1 MPWYRMSHSFSR
13 IDLVVLAF
21 LAVEFLD
28 ELVFGTREA
37 AWPLIRTD
45 LGLTY
50 VQIGLL
56 LIVPNVASH
65 LLQPGVGILGDIW
78 DRRAL
83 ILGGGLLFALFV
95 ALVAAS
101 PGFLVLLAAFCVG
114 YPSSGAFV
122 GLSQATLMDY
132 APSGR
137 DQNMARWNFAG
148 HLGSLLGALALAG
161 WAFVGARWRGLFA
174 VLTGASAIVVAAVWK
189 PVVRVNRGPSR
200 PLQRS
205 DIVQGIGAA
214 LKLLR
219 DGSVTRWL
227 VLLEM
232 LDLMQDILYG
242 FLALYFVDV
251 ANVTEATAAVGV
263 AVWMT
268 AGLVGSLLV
277 IPLLE
282 KVPGLAYLRY
292 SALCQI
298 GFFAVFLLAS
308 PFPVK
313 LAIAA
318 LLGLSSAGWYS
329 VLQARLYSEVPER
342 SGTVMALGNI
352 SGLVGSLMP
361 LGLGLAATAWG
372 LGPTMWL
379 LVAGPIAIAV
389 GLPQSRNGGRAIVYS

>member
-1 MPWYRMSHSFSR
+1 MVRSR
-13 IDLVVLAF
+13 FDLTILAF

-28 ELVFGTREA
+28 EFVFGTRET

-50 VQIGLL
+50 IQIGLL
-56 LIVPNVASH
+56 LTLPNVTSH
-65 LLQPGVGILGDIW
+65 LLEPGFGILGDIW

-83 ILGGGLLFALFV
+83 ILGGGLFFTLFV

-114 YPSSGAFV
+114 YPASGAFV
-122 GLSQATLMDY
+122 SLSQATLMDY
-132 APSGR
+132 APSRR
-137 DQNMARWNFAG
+137 DQNMAKWSFAG
-148 HLGSLLGALALAG
+148 YLGSLLGTLAVAG
-161 WAFVGARWRGLFA
+161 WARADAGWRGLFA
-174 VLTGASAIVVAAVWK
+174 VLTAVSLVVVAAVWR

-200 PLQRS
+200 PLQGA
-205 DIVQGIGAA
+205 DIVRGITGA

-219 DGSVTRWL
+219 NGSVVRWL

-251 ANVTEATAAVGV
+251 VHVSEATAAVGV
-263 AVWMT
+263 AIWMA
-268 AGLVGSLLV
+268 AGFVGSLLL

-282 KVPGLAYLRY
+282 RVSGLVYLRY

-298 GFFAVFLLAS
+298 GFFGVFLLAK
-308 PFPVK
+308 PWPVK
-313 LAIAA
+313 LAMAA

-329 VLQARLYSEVPER
+329 VLKARLYSAVPER

-352 SGLVGSLMP
+352 SGLVGSFIP
-361 LGLGLAATAWG
+361 LGIGLAASAWG
-372 LGPTMWL
+372 LAPTMWL
-379 LVAGPIAIAV
+379 LMAGPIAIAV
-389 GLPQSRNGGRAIVYS
+389 GLPRSRS